1 VLLTD
6 VLQNALILLVLLQ
19 VKHMFADF
27 YLQTPRM
34 LAVRNRYLHAGRAQ
48 HAGVHAAGS
57 AIALLVM
64 GTVIPLVLVIVVAE
78 WVAHYHIDWGKG
90 RYSDR
95 TQHTPSDAGYWRAIG
110 FDQALHQLTYVAMIW
125 AWAYYGLG

>member
-1 VLLTD
+1 MTD
-6 VLQNALILLVLLQ
+6 VLHDALILLILLQ

-34 LAVRNRYLHAGRAQ
+34 LVGRDRYLHMGRAQ
-48 HAGVHAAGS
+48 HAGVHAVGS
-57 AIALLVM
+57 VIGLLLIGAAIPFVLLLVA
-64 GTVIPLVLVIVVAE
+64 AE

-90 RYSDR
+90 RYSDM
-95 TQHTPSDAGYWRAIG
+95 TGYTPFDSGYWRAIG

-125 AWAYYGLG
+125 AWAAYT